1 MSNWL
6 EQLERELDERLSA
19 FLRNNPVQHQLFQDQ
34 HQQDRAQA
42 LERQRQQLQQDAEQL
57 RGQLLTLVTEVRAWT
72 DRMDRARR
80 AGALD
85 LAQRAQAHLDGLM
98 AQGRTQWSDLANLG
112 RRFSEVEAQL
122 QELSRQAQSS
132 RPGLDD
138 DWARFEAEQELEQ
151 LRREGAELTPA
162 CKIQAFGAGGSSDT
176 LGRWSGSGSAM
187 SMCWS
192 TISGRSLSRH
202 RMR

>member
-19 FLRNNPVQHQLFQDQ
+19 FLRNNPVQNQLFQDQ
-34 HQQDRAQA
+34 HQQDRGQA
-42 LERQRQQLQQDAEQL
+42 LQRQRQQLQQDAEQL

-72 DRMDRARR
+72 DRIDRARR

-85 LAQRAQAHLDGLM
+85 LAKRAQAHLDGLM
-98 AQGRTQWSDLANLG
+98 AQGRTQWTDLANLG

-122 QELSRQAQSS
+122 QELSKQAQSS

-151 LRREGAELTPA
+151 LRRDKG
-162 CKIQAFGAGGSSDT
+162 
-176 LGRWSGSGSAM
+176 
-187 SMCWS
+187 
-192 TISGRSLSRH
+192 LS
-202 RMR
+202 

>member
-19 FLRNNPVQHQLFQDQ
+19 FLRNNPVQNQLFQDQ
-34 HQQDRAQA
+34 IQQDRAQA
-42 LERQRQQLQQDAEQL
+42 LQRQRQQLQQDAEQL
-57 RGQLLTLVTEVRAWT
+57 RSQLLTLVTEVRAWT
-72 DRMDRARR
+72 DRIDRARR

-98 AQGRTQWSDLANLG
+98 AQGRNQWTDLANLG

-122 QELSRQAQSS
+122 QELSEQAQSS

-151 LRREGAELTPA
+151 LRRDKG
-162 CKIQAFGAGGSSDT
+162 
-176 LGRWSGSGSAM
+176 
-187 SMCWS
+187 
-192 TISGRSLSRH
+192 LS
-202 RMR
+202 

>member
-6 EQLERELDERLSA
+6 EQLERELDQRLSA
-19 FLRNNPVQHQLFQDQ
+19 FLRNNPVQSQLFEDQ
-34 HQQDRAQA
+34 RQQDRAQA
-42 LERQRQQLQQDAEQL
+42 LQRQRQQLRRDAEHL
-57 RGQLLTLVTEVRAWT
+57 RSQLLALVSEVRAWT
-72 DRMDRARR
+72 DRIDRARR

-85 LAQRAQAHLDGLM
+85 LAHRAQAHLDGLM
-98 AQGRTQWSDLANLG
+98 VQGRNQWTDLANLG

-151 LRREGAELTPA
+151 LRREKG
-162 CKIQAFGAGGSSDT
+162 
-176 LGRWSGSGSAM
+176 
-187 SMCWS
+187 
-192 TISGRSLSRH
+192 LS
-202 RMR
+202 

>member
-19 FLRNNPVQHQLFQDQ
+19 FLRNNPVQNQLFQDQ

-42 LERQRQQLQQDAEQL
+42 LQRQRQQLQQDAEQL
-57 RGQLLTLVTEVRAWT
+57 RGQLLNLVTEVRAWT

-122 QELSRQAQSS
+122 QELSEQAQSS

-151 LRREGAELTPA
+151 LRRDKG
-162 CKIQAFGAGGSSDT
+162 
-176 LGRWSGSGSAM
+176 
-187 SMCWS
+187 
-192 TISGRSLSRH
+192 LS
-202 RMR
+202 

>member
-6 EQLERELDERLSA
+6 EQLERELDQRLSA
-19 FLRNNPVQHQLFQDQ
+19 FLRNNPVQNQLFQDQ

-42 LERQRQQLQQDAEQL
+42 LQRQRQQLQQDAEQL
-57 RGQLLTLVTEVRAWT
+57 RGQLLTLVTEIRAWT
-72 DRMDRARR
+72 DRIDRARR

-98 AQGRTQWSDLANLG
+98 AQGRTQWTDLANLG

-151 LRREGAELTPA
+151 LRREKG
-162 CKIQAFGAGGSSDT
+162 
-176 LGRWSGSGSAM
+176 
-187 SMCWS
+187 
-192 TISGRSLSRH
+192 LS
-202 RMR
+202 

>member
-6 EQLERELDERLSA
+6 EQLERELDQRLSA
-19 FLRNNPVQHQLFQDQ
+19 FLRNNPVQNQLFQDQ

-42 LERQRQQLQQDAEQL
+42 LQRQRRQLQQDAEQL
-57 RGQLLTLVTEVRAWT
+57 RGQLLTLVNAIRAWT
-72 DRMDRARR
+72 DRIDRARR

-98 AQGRTQWSDLANLG
+98 AQGRTQWTDLANLG

-122 QELSRQAQSS
+122 HKLSRQAQSS

-151 LRREGAELTPA
+151 LRRDKG
-162 CKIQAFGAGGSSDT
+162 
-176 LGRWSGSGSAM
+176 
-187 SMCWS
+187 
-192 TISGRSLSRH
+192 LS
-202 RMR
+202 

>member
-6 EQLERELDERLSA
+6 EQLERELDQRLSA
-19 FLRNNPVQHQLFQDQ
+19 FLRNNPVQNQLFQDQ

-42 LERQRQQLQQDAEQL
+42 LQRQRQQLQQDAEQL
-57 RGQLLTLVTEVRAWT
+57 RGQLLNLVTEVRAWT
-72 DRMDRARR
+72 DRIDRARR

-98 AQGRTQWSDLANLG
+98 AQGRTQWTDLANLG

-151 LRREGAELTPA
+151 LRREKG
-162 CKIQAFGAGGSSDT
+162 
-176 LGRWSGSGSAM
+176 
-187 SMCWS
+187 
-192 TISGRSLSRH
+192 LS
-202 RMR
+202 

>member
-6 EQLERELDERLSA
+6 EQLERELDQRLSA
-19 FLRNNPVQHQLFQDQ
+19 FLRNNPVQNQLFQDQ

-42 LERQRQQLQQDAEQL
+42 LQRQRQQLQQDAEQL

-151 LRREGAELTPA
+151 LRRDKG
-162 CKIQAFGAGGSSDT
+162 
-176 LGRWSGSGSAM
+176 
-187 SMCWS
+187 
-192 TISGRSLSRH
+192 LS
-202 RMR
+202 

>member
-6 EQLERELDERLSA
+6 EQLERELDQRLSA
-19 FLRNNPVQHQLFQDQ
+19 FLRNNPVQNQLFQDQ

-42 LERQRQQLQQDAEQL
+42 LQRQRQQLQQDAEQL

-72 DRMDRARR
+72 DRIDRARR

-85 LAQRAQAHLDGLM
+85 LAKRAQAHLDGLM
-98 AQGRTQWSDLANLG
+98 AQGRTQWTDLANLG

-122 QELSRQAQSS
+122 QELSKQAQAS

-151 LRREGAELTPA
+151 LRRDKG
-162 CKIQAFGAGGSSDT
+162 
-176 LGRWSGSGSAM
+176 
-187 SMCWS
+187 
-192 TISGRSLSRH
+192 LS
-202 RMR
+202 

>member
-6 EQLERELDERLSA
+6 EQLERELDQRLSA
-19 FLRNNPVQHQLFQDQ
+19 FLRNNPVQNQLFQDQ

-42 LERQRQQLQQDAEQL
+42 LQRQRQQLQQDAEQL

-72 DRMDRARR
+72 DRIDRARR

-98 AQGRTQWSDLANLG
+98 AQGRTQWTDLANLG

-138 DWARFEAEQELEQ
+138 DWAMFEAEQELEQ
-151 LRREGAELTPA
+151 LRREKG
-162 CKIQAFGAGGSSDT
+162 
-176 LGRWSGSGSAM
+176 
-187 SMCWS
+187 
-192 TISGRSLSRH
+192 LS
-202 RMR
+202 

>member
-6 EQLERELDERLSA
+6 EQLERELDQRLSA
-19 FLRNNPVQHQLFQDQ
+19 FLRNNPVQNQLFQDQ

-42 LERQRQQLQQDAEQL
+42 LQRQRQQLQQDAEQL
-57 RGQLLTLVTEVRAWT
+57 RGQLLKLVTEVRAWT
-72 DRMDRARR
+72 DRIDRARR

-85 LAQRAQAHLDGLM
+85 LAQRAQNHLDGLM
-98 AQGRTQWSDLANLG
+98 AQGRNQWTDLANLG

-122 QELSRQAQSS
+122 QELSKQAQSS

-151 LRREGAELTPA
+151 LRRDKG
-162 CKIQAFGAGGSSDT
+162 
-176 LGRWSGSGSAM
+176 
-187 SMCWS
+187 
-192 TISGRSLSRH
+192 LS
-202 RMR
+202 

>member
-6 EQLERELDERLSA
+6 EQLERELDQRLSA
-19 FLRNNPVQHQLFQDQ
+19 FLRNNPVQNQLFQDQ

-42 LERQRQQLQQDAEQL
+42 LQRQRQQLQQEAEQL

-72 DRMDRARR
+72 DRIDRARR

-98 AQGRTQWSDLANLG
+98 AQGRTQWTDLANLG

-151 LRREGAELTPA
+151 LRREKG
-162 CKIQAFGAGGSSDT
+162 
-176 LGRWSGSGSAM
+176 
-187 SMCWS
+187 
-192 TISGRSLSRH
+192 LS
-202 RMR
+202 

>member
-19 FLRNNPVQHQLFQDQ
+19 FLRNNPVQNQLFQDQ

-42 LERQRQQLQQDAEQL
+42 LQRQRQQLQQDAEQM

-72 DRMDRARR
+72 DRIDRARR

-98 AQGRTQWSDLANLG
+98 AQGRTQWTDLANLG

-151 LRREGAELTPA
+151 LRREKG
-162 CKIQAFGAGGSSDT
+162 
-176 LGRWSGSGSAM
+176 
-187 SMCWS
+187 
-192 TISGRSLSRH
+192 LS
-202 RMR
+202 

>member
-6 EQLERELDERLSA
+6 EQLERELDQRLSA
-19 FLRNNPVQHQLFQDQ
+19 FLRNNPVQNQLFQDQ

-42 LERQRQQLQQDAEQL
+42 LQRQRQQLQQDAEQM

-72 DRMDRARR
+72 DRIDRARR

-132 RPGLDD
+132 RQGLDD
-138 DWARFEAEQELEQ
+138 DWAMFEAEQELEQ
-151 LRREGAELTPA
+151 LRREKG
-162 CKIQAFGAGGSSDT
+162 
-176 LGRWSGSGSAM
+176 
-187 SMCWS
+187 
-192 TISGRSLSRH
+192 LS
-202 RMR
+202 

>member
-19 FLRNNPVQHQLFQDQ
+19 FLRNNPVQNQLFQDQ

-42 LERQRQQLQQDAEQL
+42 LQRQRQRLQQDAEQL

-72 DRMDRARR
+72 HRIDRARR

-98 AQGRTQWSDLANLG
+98 AQGRTQWTDLANLG

-138 DWARFEAEQELEQ
+138 DWAMFEAEQELEQ
-151 LRREGAELTPA
+151 LRREKG
-162 CKIQAFGAGGSSDT
+162 
-176 LGRWSGSGSAM
+176 
-187 SMCWS
+187 
-192 TISGRSLSRH
+192 LS
-202 RMR
+202 

>member
-19 FLRNNPVQHQLFQDQ
+19 FLRNNPVQNQLFQDQ

-42 LERQRQQLQQDAEQL
+42 LQRQRQRLQQDAEQL

-72 DRMDRARR
+72 HRIDRARR

-98 AQGRTQWSDLANLG
+98 AQGRTQWTDLANLG

-138 DWARFEAEQELEQ
+138 DWAMFEAEQELEQ
-151 LRREGAELTPA
+151 LRRDKG
-162 CKIQAFGAGGSSDT
+162 
-176 LGRWSGSGSAM
+176 
-187 SMCWS
+187 
-192 TISGRSLSRH
+192 LS
-202 RMR
+202 

>member
-6 EQLERELDERLSA
+6 EQLERELDQRLSA
-19 FLRNNPVQHQLFQDQ
+19 FLRNNPVQNQLFQDQ

-42 LERQRQQLQQDAEQL
+42 LQRQRQQLQQDAEQL
-57 RGQLLTLVTEVRAWT
+57 RGQLLKLVTEVRAWT
-72 DRMDRARR
+72 DRIDRARR

-98 AQGRTQWSDLANLG
+98 AQGRTQWTDLANLG

-151 LRREGAELTPA
+151 LRREKG
-162 CKIQAFGAGGSSDT
+162 
-176 LGRWSGSGSAM
+176 
-187 SMCWS
+187 
-192 TISGRSLSRH
+192 LS
-202 RMR
+202 

>member
-6 EQLERELDERLSA
+6 EQLERELDQRLSA
-19 FLRNNPVQHQLFQDQ
+19 FLRNNPVQNQLFQDQ

-42 LERQRQQLQQDAEQL
+42 LQRQRQQLQQDAEQL
-57 RGQLLTLVTEVRAWT
+57 RGQLLKLVTEVRAWT
-72 DRMDRARR
+72 DRIDRARR

-85 LAQRAQAHLDGLM
+85 LAQRAQNHLDGLM
-98 AQGRTQWSDLANLG
+98 AQGRNQWTDLANLG

-122 QELSRQAQSS
+122 QELSKQAQSS

-151 LRREGAELTPA
+151 LRREKG
-162 CKIQAFGAGGSSDT
+162 
-176 LGRWSGSGSAM
+176 
-187 SMCWS
+187 
-192 TISGRSLSRH
+192 LS
-202 RMR
+202 

>member
-6 EQLERELDERLSA
+6 EQLERELDQRLSA
-19 FLRNNPVQHQLFQDQ
+19 FLRNNPVQNQLFQDQ

-42 LERQRQQLQQDAEQL
+42 LQRQRQQLQQDAEQL

-72 DRMDRARR
+72 DRIDRARR

-98 AQGRTQWSDLANLG
+98 AQGRTQWTDLANLG

-138 DWARFEAEQELEQ
+138 DWAMFEAQQELEQ
-151 LRREGAELTPA
+151 LRREKG
-162 CKIQAFGAGGSSDT
+162 
-176 LGRWSGSGSAM
+176 
-187 SMCWS
+187 
-192 TISGRSLSRH
+192 LS
-202 RMR
+202 

>member
-19 FLRNNPVQHQLFQDQ
+19 FLRNNPVQNQLFQDQ

-42 LERQRQQLQQDAEQL
+42 LQRQRQQLQQDAEQM

-72 DRMDRARR
+72 DRIDRARR

-85 LAQRAQAHLDGLM
+85 LAQRAQVHLDGLM
-98 AQGRTQWSDLANLG
+98 AQGRTQWTDLANLG

-138 DWARFEAEQELEQ
+138 DWAMFEAEQELEQ
-151 LRREGAELTPA
+151 LRREKG
-162 CKIQAFGAGGSSDT
+162 
-176 LGRWSGSGSAM
+176 
-187 SMCWS
+187 
-192 TISGRSLSRH
+192 LS
-202 RMR
+202 

>member
-6 EQLERELDERLSA
+6 EQLERELDQRLSA
-19 FLRNNPVQHQLFQDQ
+19 FLRNNPVQNQLFQDQ

-42 LERQRQQLQQDAEQL
+42 LQRQRQQLQQDAEQM

-72 DRMDRARR
+72 DRIDRARR

-98 AQGRTQWSDLANLG
+98 AQGRTQWTDLANLG

-138 DWARFEAEQELEQ
+138 DWARFEAEQELQQ
-151 LRREGAELTPA
+151 LRREEG
-162 CKIQAFGAGGSSDT
+162 
-176 LGRWSGSGSAM
+176 
-187 SMCWS
+187 
-192 TISGRSLSRH
+192 LS
-202 RMR
+202 

>member
-19 FLRNNPVQHQLFQDQ
+19 FLRNNPVQNQLFQDQ

-42 LERQRQQLQQDAEQL
+42 LQRQRQQLQQDAEQL

-72 DRMDRARR
+72 DRIDRARR

-98 AQGRTQWSDLANLG
+98 AQGRTQWTDLANLG

-138 DWARFEAEQELEQ
+138 DWAMFEAEQELEQ
-151 LRREGAELTPA
+151 LRREKG
-162 CKIQAFGAGGSSDT
+162 
-176 LGRWSGSGSAM
+176 
-187 SMCWS
+187 
-192 TISGRSLSRH
+192 LS
-202 RMR
+202 

>member
-19 FLRNNPVQHQLFQDQ
+19 FLRNNPVQNQLFQDQ

-42 LERQRQQLQQDAEQL
+42 LQRQRQQLQQDAEQL

-72 DRMDRARR
+72 DRIDRARR

-98 AQGRTQWSDLANLG
+98 AQGRTQWTDLANLG

-151 LRREGAELTPA
+151 LRRDKG
-162 CKIQAFGAGGSSDT
+162 
-176 LGRWSGSGSAM
+176 
-187 SMCWS
+187 
-192 TISGRSLSRH
+192 LS
-202 RMR
+202 

>member
-6 EQLERELDERLSA
+6 EQLERELDQRLSA
-19 FLRNNPVQHQLFQDQ
+19 FLRNNPVQNQLFQDQ

-42 LERQRQQLQQDAEQL
+42 LQRQRQQLQQDAEQL

-72 DRMDRARR
+72 DRIDRARR

-98 AQGRTQWSDLANLG
+98 AQGRTQWTDLANLG

-151 LRREGAELTPA
+151 LRREKG
-162 CKIQAFGAGGSSDT
+162 
-176 LGRWSGSGSAM
+176 
-187 SMCWS
+187 
-192 TISGRSLSRH
+192 LS
-202 RMR
+202 

>member
-6 EQLERELDERLSA
+6 EQLELELDQRLSA
-19 FLRNNPVQHQLFQDQ
+19 FLQNNPVQNQLFQDQ

-42 LERQRQQLQQDAEQL
+42 LQRQRQQLQQDAEQL
-57 RGQLLTLVTEVRAWT
+57 RGQLLTLVHEVRAWT
-72 DRMDRARR
+72 DRIDRARR

-98 AQGRTQWSDLANLG
+98 AQGRTQWTDLANLG

-138 DWARFEAEQELEQ
+138 DWARFEAEQEFEQ
-151 LRREGAELTPA
+151 LRREEG
-162 CKIQAFGAGGSSDT
+162 
-176 LGRWSGSGSAM
+176 
-187 SMCWS
+187 
-192 TISGRSLSRH
+192 LS
-202 RMR
+202 

>member
-19 FLRNNPVQHQLFQDQ
+19 FLRNNPVQNQLFQDQ

-42 LERQRQQLQQDAEQL
+42 LQRQRQQLQQDAEQL

-72 DRMDRARR
+72 DRIDRARR

-98 AQGRTQWSDLANLG
+98 AQGRTQWTDLANLG

-151 LRREGAELTPA
+151 LRREKG
-162 CKIQAFGAGGSSDT
+162 
-176 LGRWSGSGSAM
+176 
-187 SMCWS
+187 
-192 TISGRSLSRH
+192 LS
-202 RMR
+202 

>member
-19 FLRNNPVQHQLFQDQ
+19 FLRNNPVQNQLFQDQ
-34 HQQDRAQA
+34 HQQDRGQA
-42 LERQRQQLQQDAEQL
+42 LQRQRQQLQQDAEQL

-72 DRMDRARR
+72 DRIDRARR

-151 LRREGAELTPA
+151 LRRDKG
-162 CKIQAFGAGGSSDT
+162 
-176 LGRWSGSGSAM
+176 
-187 SMCWS
+187 
-192 TISGRSLSRH
+192 LS
-202 RMR
+202 

>member
-19 FLRNNPVQHQLFQDQ
+19 FLRNNPVQNQLFQDQ

-42 LERQRQQLQQDAEQL
+42 LQRQRQQLQQDAEQL

-72 DRMDRARR
+72 DRIDRARR

-98 AQGRTQWSDLANLG
+98 AQGRTQWTDLANLG

-138 DWARFEAEQELEQ
+138 DWARFEAEQEFEQ
-151 LRREGAELTPA
+151 LRREEG
-162 CKIQAFGAGGSSDT
+162 
-176 LGRWSGSGSAM
+176 
-187 SMCWS
+187 
-192 TISGRSLSRH
+192 LS
-202 RMR
+202 

>member
-42 LERQRQQLQQDAEQL
+42 LQRQRQQLQQDAEQL

-72 DRMDRARR
+72 DRIDRARR

-151 LRREGAELTPA
+151 LRRDKG
-162 CKIQAFGAGGSSDT
+162 
-176 LGRWSGSGSAM
+176 
-187 SMCWS
+187 
-192 TISGRSLSRH
+192 LS
-202 RMR
+202 

>member
-6 EQLERELDERLSA
+6 EQLERELDQRLSA
-19 FLRNNPVQHQLFQDQ
+19 FLRNNPVQNQLFQDQ

-42 LERQRQQLQQDAEQL
+42 LQRQRQQLQQDAEQL
-57 RGQLLTLVTEVRAWT
+57 RGQLLKLVTEVRAWT
-72 DRMDRARR
+72 DRIDRARR

-85 LAQRAQAHLDGLM
+85 LAQRAQNHLDGLM
-98 AQGRTQWSDLANLG
+98 AQGRNQWTDLANLG
-112 RRFSEVEAQL
+112 RRFSEVESQL

-151 LRREGAELTPA
+151 LRREKG
-162 CKIQAFGAGGSSDT
+162 
-176 LGRWSGSGSAM
+176 
-187 SMCWS
+187 
-192 TISGRSLSRH
+192 LS
-202 RMR
+202 